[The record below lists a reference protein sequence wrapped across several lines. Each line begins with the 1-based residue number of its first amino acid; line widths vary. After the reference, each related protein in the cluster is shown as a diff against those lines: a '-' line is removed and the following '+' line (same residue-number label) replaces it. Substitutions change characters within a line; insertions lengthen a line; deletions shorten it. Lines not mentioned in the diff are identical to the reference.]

1 MISGASETKY
11 VRGLA
16 GKTGRLM
23 QLLGGSAIA
32 IAAMTQA
39 SFADVLI
46 PGDLVVSMSTYQ
58 DTGPVSNLVAGSTAL
73 PGGTAASNGSYS
85 TVFNNAS
92 VDGSFSVTS
101 EVTLQTLNQSGAVVN
116 SLNIDPNQVTTS
128 FSSKSEL
135 AISIGPDGQSVSFMG
150 YAGAG
155 LGRLDVSNSDSPG
168 IPDATNPVTKF
179 YGTVTNGTVTTPYA
193 FARTITTVNANGT
206 VSYTPTQ
213 AYSGDNAR
221 AVILGTNGQYYTV
234 GNSNN
239 GSSKTFNTITEAT
252 GLESFTPIN
261 ASSATGTTPEAPNQ
275 VDPTYI
281 SIAGDKPGK
290 DSNFRG
296 ITEANGNI
304 YFTKGSGSNG
314 INTVYTVTN
323 PTQPTSS
330 AGTISVLPGF
340 PTAPA
345 KAGADFTPFG
355 LFFANSTTLYV
366 ADEGSGDATDAALH
380 AGLEKWSLV
389 GGVWQY
395 DYTLQNGLIGDM
407 FTVCPDSTQTP
418 GCSGA
423 YDTETL
429 TGLRNIAGKINADGT
444 VTIWGV
450 TADTSASGDNGAD
463 PDEIV
468 EITDSLAAMT
478 LPVSEEFTTFEGP
491 QYGVVYR
498 GVAFDPVPEPF
509 TLSLFGAGL
518 AGVTALRRRKKKA

>member
-1 MISGASETKY
+1 MIGGVSETKY
-11 VRGLA
+11 LCGLV

-23 QLLGGSAIA
+23 RLLGGSAIA

-58 DTGPVSNLVAGSTAL
+58 DTGPVSNLVVGSTAL
-73 PGGTAASNGSYS
+73 PGGTAASNGSYP
-85 TVFNNAS
+85 TVFNNSS
-92 VDGSFSVTS
+92 VDGNFSVTS
-101 EVTLQTLNQSGAVVN
+101 EITLQTLNSSGSVVN

-155 LGRLDVSNSDSPG
+155 LGRLDVSNSDAPG
-168 IPDATNPVTKF
+168 IPDPTNPVTKF
-179 YGTVTNGTVTTPYA
+179 YGSANNPYA
-193 FARTITTVNANGT
+193 FARTITTVSANGT
-206 VSYTPTQ
+206 VTYTPTQ
-213 AYSGDNAR
+213 AYGGDNPR

-234 GNSNN
+234 GNDNN
-239 GSSKTFNTITEAT
+239 GTSKTFNAITEST
-252 GLESFTPIN
+252 GLESFTPLN

-275 VDPTYI
+275 VDPTYL

-296 ITEANGNI
+296 ITEANGNL

-314 INTVYTVTN
+314 IDTVYTVTN

-345 KAGADFTPFG
+345 KPGNDFAPFG
-355 LFFANSTTLYV
+355 LFLANATTMYV
-366 ADEGSGDATDAALH
+366 ADDGSGDAIDASLH

-389 GGVWQY
+389 NGVWQY
-395 DYTLQNGLIGDM
+395 DYTLQDGLIGDM
-407 FTVCPDSTQTP
+407 FTVCPDSTLTP
-418 GCSGA
+418 GCTGA
-423 YDTETL
+423 YPTETL

-450 TADTSASGDNGAD
+450 TADSSGSGDNGAD

-478 LPVSEEFTTFEGP
+478 LPLSEEFTTFEGP

-509 TLSLFGAGL
+509 TLSLFGAGI
-518 AGVTALRRRKKKA
+518 AGVAALRRKKKKAS